1 MSIYKLRAC
10 QIAFCK
16 YKYYNNILLSNYE
29 KNNVVFFDTF
39 DVLLLFDLLTC

>member
-1 MSIYKLRAC
+1 MSNYKFRAC

-16 YKYYNNILLSNYE
+16 YNYYNDILLSNYE

-39 DVLLLFDLLTC
+39 DVLLLFDLLAC